1 MSLSILT
8 PSRTILMIS
17 DDALFVYSISSRG
30 VKMIEAVPWS
40 AENFEENVSLII
52 SKECGGKPVLI
63 INDMVE
69 QHYRKEKIPRVSV
82 MDKQNVVKRK
92 LNVAFP
98 NYPVRAALPL
108 KEKIAKTDKSMAG
121 SIYIFAAVPASDAF
135 KKTMSAATRSLAPIA
150 GFSLLPIEASDMIK
164 KLAGKLVSKNEKK
177 ATWTIFIGQHQGGGL
192 RQIVIKNGE
201 LALTRMTPIIETDD
215 EPSIW
220 GNEVYQEFQATMS
233 YLSRFGFDASD
244 GLNVILISD
253 PSAGDIVNELI
264 DIPCNFY
271 ALSPQDAAKLLK
283 LPMGIH
289 GASYL
294 ADSLHVAWIGR
305 KSKFILPMKAKQIDN
320 VSKPRQVAAMLS
332 VLLLLGGS
340 FQAYKFLDYYQQLEE
355 TKEDISSVSRRKSQ
369 LDLQYE
375 KEVKR
380 KKDLGFDIQLIQSSL
395 GVYDELV
402 KNQINVLPLFYK
414 IGMSLGKDM
423 RIDRIQISRGEPS
436 ITRRIVSAINVKQ
449 KTPLFIS
456 SMQMTFPSTTDADKG
471 NKEVQELRSRLQ
483 KLLPDHVVKVSK
495 LLEDYEYSEE
505 IVVETGDEN
514 AILSSQDYVAEIS
527 IEGPAIE

>member
-17 DDALFVYSISSRG
+17 DDALFIYSISTKG
-30 VKMIEAVPWS
+30 VKMVEAVPWS

-63 INDMVE
+63 MNDMVE
-69 QHYRKEKIPRVSV
+69 QHYRKEKIPRVSM

-135 KKTMSAATRSLAPIA
+135 KKTMAAATRSMATIV

-164 KLAGKLVSKNEKK
+164 KLSDKLSSKNEKK

-201 LALTRMTPIIETDD
+201 LALTRMTPIVETDD
-215 EPSIW
+215 DPSLW
-220 GNEVYQEFQATMS
+220 ANEVHQEFQATMS
-233 YLSRFGFDASD
+233 YLSRFGFDSSD

-253 PSAGDIVNELI
+253 PSAGDIVSELI
-264 DIPCNFY
+264 ETPCNFH
-271 ALSPQDAAKLLK
+271 ALSSDEAARALK
-283 LPMGIH
+283 LPVGVQNSSH
-289 GASYL
+289 L
-294 ADSLHVAWIGR
+294 ADTLHVAWTGR

-320 VSKPRQVAAMLS
+320 VSQPRQMAVIIS
-332 VLLLLGGS
+332 VLLLLGGG
-340 FQAYKFLDYYQQLEE
+340 FQSYQLLDYYQQLEE
-355 TKEDISSVSRRKSQ
+355 AKEDVSSVSHRKSQ

-395 GVYDELV
+395 GVYDQLL
-402 KNQINVLPLFYK
+402 KNQIDTIPLFYK
-414 IGMSLGKDM
+414 IGMALGKDM

-436 ITRRIVSAINVKQ
+436 ITSRIISNKP
-449 KTPLFIS
+449 KTPLFVS

-471 NKEVQELRSRLQ
+471 NKEVEELRTRLQ
-483 KLLPDHVVKVSK
+483 KLLPDHIVKVSK
-495 LLEDYEYSEE
+495 MLEDYEYSEE

-514 AILSSQDYVAEIS
+514 TALSSQDYIAEIS
-527 IEGPAIE
+527 IEGPAVE